1 MVDLPW
7 TCFSLRRLDRSVW
20 PKYNLPVKFIFQ
32 LIVFRNEDLRDFVLI
47 PGETYELP
55 SFKWNMGLS
64 WLLSI
69 VEPSLLSLFRALV
82 VEATQLIVVF
92 ASIRVHLSVKYLY
105 LYKA

>member
-1 MVDLPW
+1 MIDLPW
-7 TCFSLRRLDRSVW
+7 TCISLRRLNRSIR

-55 SFKWNMGLS
+55 SFKRNMGLS

-69 VEPSLLSLFRALV
+69 VELSLLGLFRALV

-92 ASIRVHLSVKYLY
+92 ASIRVHLSIEYLY
-105 LYKA
+105 LYEA